1 MKKKVSTVL
10 LAGLLSASMVAA
22 PVYGSST
29 QKKITD
35 AKNTKQEQQ
44 KQLNDTQNR
53 LSNLEA
59 KKGNL
64 EAYIKELDKQFSEL
78 EANLLEIQNQSEKT
92 KGDLEKLQ
100 KELAKAEAEEEEQ
113 YASMKLRIQYMYEN
127 ADQSYITMFLEA
139 RNFSELLS
147 QAENMSQLAKYD
159 REMLEK
165 YKKVTKEIKDKEAS
179 IKEQQK
185 QLEQLKQESL
195 DKQEEISAVMKTT
208 HAQIASYES
217 EISAQ
222 ESNVKSLMSKI
233 EGQQETINNLIK
245 QQKDEEAAEALAQK
259 EQQNAQNNSQS
270 QKPSSQNTQ
279 KPSQNVQQKP
289 QEEQQKPSEN
299 TQPNQNQGGSQNTS
313 KGKYLGNFRLTAY
326 CACASCCGVSTGITA
341 SGTVATQGRTV
352 AMYGV
357 PFGTKLLINGTV
369 YTVEDRGTAYGHVD
383 IFFNS
388 HAAALQF
395 GSQRAD
401 VYQVN

>member
-1 MKKKVSTVL
+1 MKKKISTLL
-10 LAGLLSASMVAA
+10 LAGMLSVSMAAA
-22 PVYGSST
+22 PAYGSST

-35 AKNTKQEQQ
+35 AKNAKQEQQ
-44 KQLNDTQNR
+44 KQLDDTQDKLN
-53 LSNLEA
+53 SLEA

-64 EAYIKELDKQFSEL
+64 ESYMKELDKQFSEL
-78 EANLLEIQNQSEKT
+78 EENLLELQKQSEET
-92 KGDLEKLQ
+92 KDELEALQ

-139 RNFSELLS
+139 RTFSEFLS
-147 QAENMSQLAKYD
+147 QAENMSQLTKYD

-165 YKKVTKEIKDKEAS
+165 YKKTTKEIKEKEAS
-179 IKEQQK
+179 IKEQQE

-195 DKQEEISAVMKTT
+195 DKQDEISTIMKTT

-222 ESNVKSLMSKI
+222 ESNVKNLMSKI

-259 EQQNAQNNSQS
+259 EKEEQEAQNNSQN

-279 KPSQNVQQKP
+279 NTQKP
-289 QEEQQKPSEN
+289 AENVQQKPSEN
-299 TQPNQNQGGSQNTS
+299 TQTQNQGSGQDTS

-388 HAAALQF
+388 HADALRF

>member
-1 MKKKVSTVL
+1 MKKKISTLL
-10 LAGLLSASMVAA
+10 LAGMLSVSMAAA

-35 AKNTKQEQQ
+35 AKNAKQEQQ
-44 KQLNDTQNR
+44 KQLDDTQDKLN
-53 LSNLEA
+53 SLEA

-64 EAYIKELDKQFSEL
+64 ESYMKELDKQFSEL
-78 EANLLEIQNQSEKT
+78 EENLLELQKQSEEAK
-92 KGDLEKLQ
+92 DELEALQ

-139 RNFSELLS
+139 RTFSEFLS
-147 QAENMSQLAKYD
+147 QAENMSQLTKYD

-165 YKKVTKEIKDKEAS
+165 YKKTTKEIKEKEAS
-179 IKEQQK
+179 IKEQQE

-195 DKQEEISAVMKTT
+195 DKQDEISTIMKTT

-222 ESNVKSLMSKI
+222 ESNVKNLMSKI

-259 EQQNAQNNSQS
+259 EKEEQEAQNNSQN

-279 KPSQNVQQKP
+279 NTQKP
-289 QEEQQKPSEN
+289 AENVQQKPSEN
-299 TQPNQNQGGSQNTS
+299 TQTQNQGSSQDTS

-388 HAAALQF
+388 HADALRF

>member
-1 MKKKVSTVL
+1 MKKKISTLL
-10 LAGLLSASMVAA
+10 LAGMLSVSMAAA
-22 PVYGSST
+22 PAYGSST

-35 AKNTKQEQQ
+35 AKNAKQEQQ
-44 KQLNDTQNR
+44 KQLDDTQDKLN
-53 LSNLEA
+53 SLEA

-64 EAYIKELDKQFSEL
+64 ESYMKELDKQFSEL
-78 EANLLEIQNQSEKT
+78 EENLLELQKQSEEAK
-92 KGDLEKLQ
+92 DELEALQ

-139 RNFSELLS
+139 RTFSEFLS
-147 QAENMSQLAKYD
+147 QAENMSQLTKYD

-165 YKKVTKEIKDKEAS
+165 YKKTTKEIKEKEAS
-179 IKEQQK
+179 IKEQQE

-195 DKQEEISAVMKTT
+195 DKQDEISTIMKTT

-222 ESNVKSLMSKI
+222 ESNVKNLMSKI

-259 EQQNAQNNSQS
+259 EKEEQEAQNNSQN

-279 KPSQNVQQKP
+279 NTQKP
-289 QEEQQKPSEN
+289 AENVQQKPSEN
-299 TQPNQNQGGSQNTS
+299 TQTQNQGSGQDTS

-388 HAAALQF
+388 HADALRF

>member
-1 MKKKVSTVL
+1 M
-10 LAGLLSASMVAA
+10 
-22 PVYGSST
+22 
-29 QKKITD
+29 
-35 AKNTKQEQQ
+35 
-44 KQLNDTQNR
+44 
-53 LSNLEA
+53 
-59 KKGNL
+59 
-64 EAYIKELDKQFSEL
+64 
-78 EANLLEIQNQSEKT
+78 
-92 KGDLEKLQ
+92 Q
-100 KELAKAEAEEEEQ
+100 KELVKAEAEEEEQ

-139 RNFSELLS
+139 RTFSEFLS
-147 QAENMSQLAKYD
+147 QAENMSQLTKYD

-165 YKKVTKEIKDKEAS
+165 YKKTTKEIKEKEAS

-195 DKQEEISAVMKTT
+195 DKQDEISTIMKTT

-259 EQQNAQNNSQS
+259 EKEEQGAQNNSQN
-270 QKPSSQNTQ
+270 QKPSSQIPQ
-279 KPSQNVQQKP
+279 KPVENVQQKP
-289 QEEQQKPSEN
+289 SQDTSS
-299 TQPNQNQGGSQNTS
+299 NQNQGSNQDTS

-388 HAAALQF
+388 HEDALRF

>member
-1 MKKKVSTVL
+1 MKKKISILL
-10 LAGLLSASMVAA
+10 LAGMLSVSMAAA
-22 PVYGSST
+22 PAYGSST

-35 AKNTKQEQQ
+35 AKNAKQEQQ
-44 KQLNDTQNR
+44 KQLDDTQDKLN
-53 LSNLEA
+53 SLEA

-64 EAYIKELDKQFSEL
+64 ESYMKELDKQFSEL
-78 EANLLEIQNQSEKT
+78 EENLLELQKQSEET
-92 KGDLEKLQ
+92 KDELEALQ

-139 RNFSELLS
+139 RTFSEFLS
-147 QAENMSQLAKYD
+147 QAENMSQLTKYD

-165 YKKVTKEIKDKEAS
+165 YKKTTKEIKEKEAS
-179 IKEQQK
+179 IKEQQE

-195 DKQEEISAVMKTT
+195 DKQDEISTIMKTT
-208 HAQIASYES
+208 YAQIASYES

-222 ESNVKSLMSKI
+222 ESNVKNLMSKI

-259 EQQNAQNNSQS
+259 EKEEQEAQNNSQN

-279 KPSQNVQQKP
+279 KPAENV
-289 QEEQQKPSEN
+289 QQKPSEN
-299 TQPNQNQGGSQNTS
+299 TQTQNQGSSQDTS

-388 HAAALQF
+388 HADALRF